1 MRIDSGYIGMD
12 SARLYRSSQKIRSS
26 VETSVSG
33 SNTTGSQLT
42 PSLFSNFF
50 LQNGLNKDEE
60 PKGKTA
66 TECKEGE
73 TEKEAVNTSGEEEP
87 LTENEAVQNAF
98 ETLSTKNRIYVP
110 AKRGDATDA
119 FQKLHQQFIQNLI
132 KLIFKQR
139 PKCNET
145 ADTSTPPG
153 LENVDEGHY
162 ELVATTEKF
171 ETYTEETEM
180 TFFQANGIVKTDD
193 GREIDVNINL
203 KMSSRFVSYYSESIT
218 SFSYNLT
225 DPLVINLSD
234 APAALSDVTYFF
246 DLDCDGEEE
255 EISRLSSDSGY
266 LALDKNGDGKIN
278 DGSELFGTSSGD
290 GFRDLAAYDEDHN
303 GWIDENDSI
312 FEKLKIWTKDENGND
327 ILYTLKDK
335 NVGAINLG
343 SASTD
348 FTLNT
353 VLEHNV
359 SGVIR
364 QTGIFL
370 YETGEVGTVQHLDL
384 AT

>member
-1 MRIDSGYIGMD
+1 MRIDSGNIGMD
-12 SARLYRSSQKIRSS
+12 SARLYRSSQRVRSS
-26 VETSVSG
+26 VETSVSTG
-33 SNTTGSQLT
+33 NTTGSQLT

-50 LQNGLNKDEE
+50 LQNGLKEDEKSNGKSPENAANEDFSEAMKTDE
-60 PKGKTA
+60 PIL
-66 TECKEGE
+66 ED
-73 TEKEAVNTSGEEEP
+73 EAI
-87 LTENEAVQNAF
+87 QNAF
-98 ETLSTKNRIYVP
+98 GTLSAKNRIYVP
-110 AKRGDATDA
+110 AKRSDAAET
-119 FQKLHQQFIQNLI
+119 FQKLHQEFIQNLI

-139 PKCNET
+139 PKCNEAAAN
-145 ADTSTPPG
+145 ADAPG
-153 LENVDEGHY
+153 LEAIDEGHY
-162 ELVATTEKF
+162 ELVSTTETF
-171 ETYTEETEM
+171 ESFTEETET
-180 TFFQANGIVKTDD
+180 TFFQASGLVKTDD

-218 SFSYNLT
+218 AFSYNLT

-234 APAALSDVTYFF
+234 APASLSDVTYFF

-255 EISRLSSDSGY
+255 EISKLSSDSGY

-278 DGSELFGTSSGD
+278 DGSELFGTTSGD
-290 GFRDLAAYDEDHN
+290 GFKDLAAYDEDRN

-343 SASTD
+343 SADTD
-348 FTLNT
+348 FTLNS

-359 SGVIR
+359 TGVIR
-364 QTGIFL
+364 RTGIFL